1 MGNENMDIYC
11 MKHDEIHTIK
21 QHDAE
26 KLIYQYQI
34 RIAEAAT
41 SLALPHN
48 ELTQTEA
55 ILKTAFCVIE
65 DGRKVIPQWR
75 KHIDKMLGRRR
86 YLLRLNTQTRHRI
99 KQREQRSERT
109 KAALTV
115 TRSAPIS
122 GL

>member
-1 MGNENMDIYC
+1 MDIYC
-11 MKHDEIHTIK
+11 TKHDEIHTIK

-41 SLALPHN
+41 TLPLPPN
-48 ELTQTEA
+48 ELTQVDS
-55 ILKTAFCVIE
+55 ILKNAFCVIE

-75 KHIDKMLGRRR
+75 KHVDQMLGRRR

-109 KAALTV
+109 KSALTV

-122 GL
+122 GV